1 LNAATKNRNK
11 GCNMPDLSAIV
22 QAGTAHAWLYL
33 PIAVVLGALHA
44 LEPGHAKSMM
54 AAYIVA
60 IRGSAGQAA
69 TLGLSAAVGHTI
81 IVWGLAIAGLLL
93 GEKYIVEQAEPWLT
107 LLSGVLI
114 VLLALRMFWLARGGR
129 HHHHHGHDGHDHH
142 HHDHDHHG
150 HSHDH
155 PQTRQPGEVT
165 TGQIVWFGFTGGLFP
180 CPSAVAVLLVCLQ
193 LKAFAL
199 GVVMVAAF
207 SIGLAAT
214 LVAVGVTVAWGATKA
229 RGRWSAFDR
238 WAQRLPYVSAGVV
251 MVLGLVMTAVGLHGI
266 GLTSR
271 SK

>member
-1 LNAATKNRNK
+1 
-11 GCNMPDLSAIV
+11 MPDLSAIV
-22 QAGTAHAWLYL
+22 QAGSAHAWVYL

-114 VLLALRMFWLARGGR
+114 VLLALRMLWLARGEHHHNH
-129 HHHHHGHDGHDHH
+129 HHHHHGHSHDRH
-142 HHDHDHHG
+142 HHDGHGHRHDHEHAPHRSG
-150 HSHDH
+150 
-155 PQTRQPGEVT
+155 QVT
-165 TGQIVWFGFTGGLFP
+165 TAQIIWFGFTGGLFP

-207 SIGLAAT
+207 SVGLAAT
-214 LVAVGVTVAWGATKA
+214 LVAVGVAVAWGATKA

-238 WAQRLPYVSAGVV
+238 WAERLPYISAGVV
-251 MVLGLVMTAVGLHGI
+251 MVLGLVLTVVGLNAT
-266 GLTSR
+266 GLLAR
-271 SK
+271 RLK

>member
-1 LNAATKNRNK
+1 
-11 GCNMPDLSAIV
+11 MPDLSAII

-69 TLGLSAAVGHTI
+69 TLGLSAAIGHTI
-81 IVWGLAIAGLLL
+81 IVWGLAIAGLVL

-107 LLSGVLI
+107 LLSGILI
-114 VLLALRMFWLARGGR
+114 VLLAVRMFWLARGGG
-129 HHHHHGHDGHDHH
+129 HHHHHHYGHDHGHH
-142 HHDHDHHG
+142 HHDDHDHQ
-150 HSHDH
+150 HDH
-155 PQTRQPGEVT
+155 EHAPRQVGDVT
-165 TGQIVWFGFTGGLFP
+165 TGQIIWFGFTGGLFP

-207 SIGLAAT
+207 SVGLAAT
-214 LVAVGVTVAWGATKA
+214 LVAVGVAVAWGATKA

-238 WAQRLPYVSAGVV
+238 WAERLPYISAGVV
-251 MVLGLVMTAVGLHGI
+251 LVLGLVLTAAGLNAT
-266 GLTSR
+266 GLLAR
-271 SK
+271 QPK